1 MDDAAIGLST
11 LKLRTTP
18 AHRDGVFQQII
29 VPLDGTTHTEVA
41 IHPAVVL
48 ASQAH
53 AGLLLMSVAETEDVT
68 SRREYLNGWQRASFM
83 PCEWDMTIGGPV
95 APHIIATARKFAPS
109 LVCMASHGRGTLGQ
123 AVFGSVSTEVIHEI
137 GAPVLAVG
145 PHCVEV
151 PNYSEVVVAVDD
163 SKESAAVL
171 PAAVE
176 LANHIDAKLQIV
188 QVINLTDLRHAR
200 NAGISPSDLRET
212 GHVAKLAAQ
221 LARQG
226 VIAGWEVLHDQSAAH
241 GIVEYLHEKP
251 TAIVAMATHAR
262 SGFGLLAHHGVATH
276 VVHRSA
282 NPVLLLH

>member
-1 MDDAAIGLST
+1 MCL
-11 LKLRTTP
+11 
-18 AHRDGVFQQII
+18 
-29 VPLDGTTHTEVA
+29 
-41 IHPAVVL
+41 
-48 ASQAH
+48 
-53 AGLLLMSVAETEDVT
+53 
-68 SRREYLNGWQRASFM
+68 
-83 PCEWDMTIGGPV
+83 
-95 APHIIATARKFAPS
+95 
-109 LVCMASHGRGTLGQ
+109 ASHGRGPLGQ

-145 PHCVEV
+145 PHCAEV
-151 PNYSEVVVAVDD
+151 ANYSEVVVAVDD

-171 PAAVE
+171 PAAVA

-188 QVINLTDLRHAR
+188 QVIDNADLRRAR
-200 NAGISPSDLRET
+200 GAGVNASDLRES

-226 VIAGWEVLHDQSAAH
+226 IITGWEVLHDHSAAH

-251 TAIVAMATHAR
+251 GAIVAMATHAR
-262 SGFGLLAHHGVATH
+262 SGLGLLAHHGVATH